1 MEKPVRAEEEAL
13 LREPRAQSLLTFQFL
28 QYVHGVPHLQ
38 AQLLVT
44 SGVIVVDG

>member
-1 MEKPVRAEEEAL
+1 MEKPVRAEEEL
-13 LREPRAQSLLTFQFL
+13 LLEPRARSLLTFQFL
-28 QYVHGVPHLQ
+28 QYVHGIPHLQ